1 MKFIL
6 QLFFNTP
13 DTVSPSINVGPTDKT
28 VTEGEI
34 ASFHCTATGNPTPTI
49 TWTKDG
55 KSVGEGETLNL
66 MASRNQSGK
75 YWCSADNGFNIT
87 VNASAD
93 LDVQCKY
100 RTRVSENM
108 NLFTRSS
115 CLQDEVK
122 LNSQTQN

>member
-34 ASFHCTATGNPTPTI
+34 AAFHCTATGNPTPTI

-55 KSVGEGETLNL
+55 KTVGTGNKLTFIALR
-66 MASRNQSGK
+66 SHGGR
-75 YWCSADNGFNIT
+75 YWCSADNGLSAG
-87 VNASAD
+87 VKANAY
-93 LDVQCKY
+93 LRVLCK
-100 RTRVSENM
+100 
-108 NLFTRSS
+108 
-115 CLQDEVK
+115 
-122 LNSQTQN
+122 